1 MSKILSV
8 RLFFVLLLSGIIVI
22 LAGCGNSGGSGEEP
36 PVYSPTQV
44 LTPEAPAKQTL
55 GSSPLILDISNQE
68 QGYFIAQSDSSDS
81 RMNIQLTSPSGVLYS
96 YFLDPGKSAVIPFS
110 EGSGDYQATC
120 YQQIDGSQ
128 YAALYTETLHIKLK
142 NEFLPFLYPNQYV
155 DFSEKS
161 QACKLARSLVTKES
175 KDVDM
180 LKTFYTYITTHITYD
195 YHKAETVEAGYLP
208 NVDETLKT
216 GTGICFDYAA
226 LLTAML
232 RSQDIPCK
240 LEIGYSG
247 DIKHAWVDVYIRNK
261 GWVTKAASFDGDT
274 WELMDPTFDANSSD
288 NEAIQEYIGDESN
301 YTVQYTY

>member
-1 MSKILSV
+1 MVVGKERLLMYVILVYDIVTDDAGKKILPKVFKICKKYLSHYQKSV
-8 RLFFVLLLSGIIVI
+8 FRGDM
-22 LAGCGNSGGSGEEP
+22 
-36 PVYSPTQV
+36 
-44 LTPEAPAKQTL
+44 TPSK
-55 GSSPLILDISNQE
+55 
-68 QGYFIAQSDSSDS
+68 F
-81 RMNIQLTSPSGVLYS
+81 
-96 YFLDPGKSAVIPFS
+96 
-110 EGSGDYQATC
+110 
-120 YQQIDGSQ
+120 
-128 YAALYTETLHIKLK
+128 IKLK

-247 DIKHAWVDVYIRNK
+247 DIKHAWVDVYIRDK